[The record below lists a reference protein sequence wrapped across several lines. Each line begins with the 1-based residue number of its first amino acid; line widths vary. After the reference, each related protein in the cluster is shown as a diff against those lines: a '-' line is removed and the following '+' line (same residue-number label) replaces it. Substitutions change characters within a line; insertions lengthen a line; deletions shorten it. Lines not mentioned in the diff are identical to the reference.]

1 MPVNLTVIWK
11 FSKKCWAGNAK
22 TEFRDSSLR
31 HSCIV
36 LSCPC
41 MLFFAYAGKLGRFFL
56 PAPPKLQIMSL
67 YLTTKIAQAVYLQ
80 ENIFI
85 FSLNFYPLIALL
97 CPAFS
102 NHLCRCSLQS
112 FQHGGQFSVKKS
124 ILEIV
129 SCVHSITDLLF
140 CWPKEEELQLI
151 FE

>member
-1 MPVNLTVIWK
+1 
-11 FSKKCWAGNAK
+11 
-22 TEFRDSSLR
+22 
-31 HSCIV
+31 
-36 LSCPC
+36 
-41 MLFFAYAGKLGRFFL
+41 MLFFAYARELGRFFL

-85 FSLNFYPLIALL
+85 FSLNFYPLIALH

-151 FE
+151 FLNKIFPFVWTGNSPSHTCFNAAVDMYFFLSVSPLF